1 MFSDLKKN
9 SDFQKFKHEVDPHM
23 VEVESI
29 NRQAHELMERT
40 SPAQAKAIRE
50 PLADINKRWDE
61 LLKGIVDRQVS
72 VDMKYYNCKFYFI

>member
-1 MFSDLKKN
+1 
-9 SDFQKFKHEVDPHM
+9 M

-72 VDMKYYNCKFYFI
+72 VDIK